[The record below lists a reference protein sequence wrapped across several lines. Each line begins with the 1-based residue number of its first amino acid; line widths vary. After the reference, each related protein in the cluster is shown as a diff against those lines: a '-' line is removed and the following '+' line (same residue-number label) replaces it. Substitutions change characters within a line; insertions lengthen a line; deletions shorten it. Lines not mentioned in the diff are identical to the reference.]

1 MKRAKLLHNPIAGDE
16 GYSKKELLALLK
28 DNGFDCTYA
37 STKEKDWKELESDLD
52 FLIVAGGDGTVRKVT
67 KELLN
72 RSVLEKTLPIGL
84 LPLGTA
90 NNIAK
95 TLNLTGSV
103 EEIVQTWKK
112 PMLKRFDV
120 GRVGGVPES
129 NFFLESFGYGIFPY
143 LMQETSK
150 MDKKADV
157 QTALEMLHRIIL
169 SYEPRTCQ
177 LRVDDT
183 DHSGKFLLVEVMNTR
198 SIGPNLVLSPLADPG
213 DGEFEVVMVPEKHKE
228 KFAAYVLGKIQGL
241 EETYQFHTL
250 KAKEVILS
258 WEGTHVHVDD
268 KIVSL
273 EKGAPV
279 EIEMKESV
287 LEFLVQ
293 PPDEETLGTIIVQD
307 KAMLLH
313 RNT

>member
-16 GYSKKELLALLK
+16 EHSKKELLSLLK
-28 DNGFDCTYA
+28 DSGFECTYA
-37 STKEKDWKELESDLD
+37 STKEKDWKQLAPDLD
-52 FLIVAGGDGTVRKVT
+52 FLVIAGGDGTVRKVT
-67 KELLN
+67 KELLS
-72 RSVLEKTLPIGL
+72 RSILEKTLPIGL

-95 TLNLTGSV
+95 TLEITGEPKDIIKSW
-103 EEIVQTWKK
+103 QK
-112 PMLKRFDV
+112 PRLKRFDV

-129 NFFLESFGYGIFPY
+129 NFFLESFGYGIFPF
-143 LMQETSK
+143 LIEEAQK

-157 QTALEMLHRIIL
+157 QTALELLHKIIL
-169 SYEPRTCQ
+169 SYEPRSCQ
-177 LRVDDT
+177 MRVDDT

-198 SIGPNLVLSPLADPG
+198 SIGPNLVLSPFGDPG

-228 KFAAYVLGKIQGL
+228 KFAEYVQGKIEGK

-250 KAKEVILS
+250 KAKELELS
-258 WEGTHVHVDD
+258 WEGTHVHIDD
-268 KIVSL
+268 KIATL
-273 EKGAPV
+273 EKGAPI

-293 PPDEETLGTIIVQD
+293 PQEQ
-307 KAMLLH
+307 A
-313 RNT
+313 